1 MLEVEPPAKILD
13 PSASDD
19 SSENARNGARKRR
32 DPNEPVAVVGIGAS
46 AGGVA
51 VLQQFFG
58 DMDPESGLAFVVVMH
73 LSPEHESVLANVIQQ
88 KTSMPVL
95 QVTEAV
101 KVKPNHVYVI
111 PPNHHLAFDHSTL
124 RLVAPQQAL
133 GRRVTID
140 LFFRTLAQ
148 AYGQRAVSVI
158 LSGTDSDGAIGL
170 KHVRAQG
177 GVTIAQDPTEAEH
190 DSMPATAI
198 STGMVDWVLPV
209 SEMAA
214 KLMQFVR
221 NENGMK
227 LPPEIPESP
236 EPDVKD
242 EDAPG
247 GETISEETRSAD
259 DESALNEVL
268 AHLRAQTGHNFI
280 HYKRATILRRL
291 ARRLQVNS
299 LETIPHYLAFL
310 RQHPAEVRALLQ
322 DLLIGVTHFFRD
334 QESFAALE
342 ANIPQLFAGKQKDE
356 QVRVWVAGCA
366 TGEEAYSIAMLLCEY
381 AEKLE
386 SPPGVQVFASD
397 IDEQAIQ
404 DARDGVYPT
413 TIEADV
419 SQERLRHFFTR
430 DHGRYRV
437 RKSVREKVLF
447 AAHNVLSDA
456 PFSRLDLV
464 SCRNL
469 LIYLNLKAQEQVFDI
484 FHFALRSGGH
494 LFIGGSESSTVQGM
508 FSPVDPKHRIYV
520 RRSVPRPAWKLPM
533 LPLRTAEPGNRRR
546 LRVTS
551 RKPPL
556 SVLDRDLLVEAGTKT
571 HEALFS
577 GQERRAALFGELHL
591 KLLEQY
597 APPSIVVNEE
607 HEILHL
613 SAKAGRFLR
622 FTAGEPSMNLL
633 QVIVPELQIELRTA
647 LFRASQPEETNILGA
662 PQTVRVEGENKAIV
676 LQVRRIASDQSEK
689 FYLVLFAAAD
699 SAQEVTAPTQPSDV
713 TRKLDAE
720 IQHLKQQ
727 LSSTV
732 EQFEAGSEE
741 LKASNEELQAM
752 NEEMRSATEELET
765 SKEELQS
772 VNEELTTVNNE
783 LKSSIEDL
791 SQSNSDLNNLMASSD
806 IGTLFLNRHL
816 RIQRFTPAAQK
827 IFNLIPS
834 DLDRPISDITHKLQ
848 YGEFMADIE
857 GVLADL
863 HRIEREVQSADA
875 TWFLV
880 RIAPY
885 RTDEDRIAGVVVTL
899 IDISQI
905 KHAQAEVRA
914 ISHQMEAREH
924 RFATIM
930 ETVPDFVYEFD
941 LEGRFTFVNASL
953 LALWGL
959 TAEEAIGKNFHQLDY
974 PPELAAK
981 LHRQIQEVIETRQSL
996 QDETPYTSQIG
1007 ERMYEYLFFPLFDE
1021 GGKVEAVAGVTRDI
1035 TARRRAEA
1043 SLRASE
1049 ERLQRMVNVARVGV
1063 MTFDR
1068 AGVVLHANDAL
1079 IEMLGYEREEFEKRT
1094 LTWRDFTPPEH
1105 MAASMKIMEEL
1116 RETGRGGPYEK
1127 EYFRKDGTR
1136 KWMMFV
1142 GADLGDGTTIKYAI
1156 DISDRKRAEEA
1167 QRASEERFRQF
1178 AENSADVLWIINAQT
1193 LNLEYVSPAYD
1204 RIWGDPREVVIAN
1217 LERWRE
1223 LIHPED
1229 RERTVATLQRILA
1242 GESMSREYRIIR
1254 PNDGEIRWI
1263 RDEGFAIHDETGK
1276 IVRVAGIAQDITEN
1290 YKRAGALQQSE
1301 ERFRLLV
1308 EGAKDYA
1315 MFLLDLDNRITFWS
1329 KGAQRVFGWTEA
1341 EAVGQTGA
1349 LIFVPED
1356 IKKGAVE
1363 EEIGTAMNEGRAP
1376 DRRWH
1381 LRNDGSRIWVDGVM
1395 TRIDDPDGAPR
1406 GLAKIARNATDLRE
1420 AEDELRHA
1428 KNEMEQRV
1436 IGRTQD
1442 LLATNAELE
1451 RTMAQR
1457 QQLERELLEISER
1470 EKRRIGEDLHDMV
1483 CQELT
1488 ATALYLKSSAKQL
1501 AKESPPASA
1510 TLDEAAG
1517 TVNRNVVLARELAR
1531 GLQAVELTASGLKN
1545 ALRDLAAQASEN
1557 AGIKCHFKAARGV
1570 RVPDDAVALHL
1581 YRIAQ
1586 EAVTNAMKHSG
1597 ARNMLISLDR
1607 SATHTCVSVA
1617 DDGKGFIVKKRGK
1630 GLGLHM
1636 MRYRANALGGELKIE
1651 RRRTRGMEIT
1661 CVIPTKV

>member
-1 MLEVEPPAKILD
+1 MSDSIHDPA
-13 PSASDD
+13 ASDG
-19 SSENARNGARKRR
+19 SSENARNGAAKRR
-32 DPNEPVAVVGIGAS
+32 DPNEPAAVVGLGAS

-51 VLQQFFG
+51 VLQQFFS

-88 KTSMPVL
+88 RTSMPVL
-95 QVTEAV
+95 QVTEPV

-111 PPNHHLAFDHSTL
+111 PPNHQLAFDDSTL

-177 GVTIAQDPTEAEH
+177 GVTIAQDPSEAEH
-190 DSMPATAI
+190 DSMPTTAI

-214 KLMQFVR
+214 KLMEFVR
-221 NENGMK
+221 NENAMK
-227 LPPEIPESP
+227 LPPELPESP
-236 EPDVKD
+236 EPNAKD
-242 EDAPG
+242 RDAPG
-247 GETISEETRSAD
+247 GETISEETRTAD

-268 AHLRAQTGHNFI
+268 AHLRSQTGHDFT
-280 HYKRATILRRL
+280 HYRRATILRRI

-310 RQHPAEVRALLQ
+310 RQHPAEARALLQ
-322 DLLIGVTHFFRD
+322 DLLVGVTHFFRD

-342 ANIPQLFAGKQKDE
+342 ANIPQLFAGKDKND

-386 SPPGVQVFASD
+386 SPPGVQVLASD

-404 DARDGVYPT
+404 ESRDGVYPT

-419 SQERLRHFFTR
+419 SQERLRHFFNM
-430 DHGRYRV
+430 DHGHYRV
-437 RKSVREKVLF
+437 RRRVREKVLF

-469 LIYLNLKAQEQVFDI
+469 LIYLNPKAQEQVFDI
-484 FHFALRSGGH
+484 FHFALRSGGL

-508 FSPVDPKHRIYV
+508 FSAVDPKHRIYV

-533 LPLRTAEPGNRRR
+533 LPLRTAEPGNRPHLR
-546 LRVTS
+546 LSS
-551 RKPPL
+551 RKQPL
-556 SVLDRDLLVEAGTKT
+556 SVLDRGLLVEAGTKT

-577 GQERRAALFGELHL
+577 GQQRRAALFGELHL

-607 HEILHL
+607 HEIVHL

-622 FTAGEPSMNLL
+622 FTEGEPSMNLL
-633 QVIVPELQIELRTA
+633 QVILPELQIELRTA
-647 LFRASQPEETNILGA
+647 LFRASQTETNILGA
-662 PQTVRVEGENKAIV
+662 PQTVRVEGENEAIL
-676 LQVRRIASDQSEK
+676 LQVRRIESEQSEK
-689 FYLVLFAAAD
+689 FYLVLFAAAE
-699 SAQEVTAPTQPSDV
+699 SAQEVAAPTLPGDV
-713 TRKLDAE
+713 TRDLDAE

-732 EQFEAGSEE
+732 EQYEAGSEE
-741 LKASNEELQAM
+741 LKASNEELQAI

-783 LKSSIEDL
+783 LKNSIEDL

-806 IGTLFLNRHL
+806 IGTLFLNRQL

-834 DLDRPISDITHKLQ
+834 DLDRPISDITSTLKYKGFIDDAQKVLQ
-848 YGEFMADIE
+848 
-857 GVLADL
+857 DL
-863 HRIEREVQSADA
+863 HTVEREVQLGDG
-875 TWFLV
+875 TWFLS

-885 RTDEDRIAGVVVTL
+885 RTSEDRIAGVVATF
-899 IDISQI
+899 IDIARR
-905 KHAQAEVRA
+905 KKAEDALRD
-914 ISHQMEAREH
+914 SEAKFRILSDTAPALIWFNDPEGNNQY
-924 RFATIM
+924 
-930 ETVPDFVYEFD
+930 VNQQYLDFT
-941 LEGRFTFVNASL
+941 GK
-953 LALWGL
+953 
-959 TAEEAIGKNFHQLDY
+959 TAEEISGKRWQLIIHPDDLPLLVANYEAAVSEQRRFHAVVRARRHD
-974 PPELAAK
+974 
-981 LHRQIQEVIETRQSL
+981 
-996 QDETPYTSQIG
+996 G
-1007 ERMYEYLFFPLFDE
+1007 EWRWVESVAHPLFDS
-1021 GGKVEAVAGVTRDI
+1021 GGVYLGHVGVSPDI
-1035 TARRRAEA
+1035 TDRKEAEEA
-1043 SLRASE
+1043 LRASE
-1049 ERLQRMVNVARVGV
+1049 GRLQRMVNVAGVGV
-1063 MTFDR
+1063 MTFD
-1068 AGVVLHANDAL
+1068 ASGVILHANDAL
-1079 IEMLGYEREEFEKRT
+1079 IEMLGYEREEFEKQT
-1094 LTWRDFTPPEH
+1094 LTWREFTPPEH
-1105 MAASMKIMEEL
+1105 MAATMEIMEQL
-1116 RETGRGGPYEK
+1116 HKTGRGGPYEK

-1142 GADLGDGTTIKYAI
+1142 GADLGDGTTVKYAI

-1167 QRASEERFRQF
+1167 ARASEERVRTISDNVPQLIWTND
-1178 AENSADVLWIINAQT
+1178 AEGT
-1193 LNLEYVSPAYD
+1193 
-1204 RIWGDPREVVIAN
+1204 AN
-1217 LERWRE
+1217 YFNKRWFDYTGLSHE
-1223 LIHPED
+1223 ESYGLGWQAIVHPED
-1229 RERTVATLQRILA
+1229 EPAAIERWKRALVK
-1242 GESMSREYRIIR
+1242 GEVFDAEYRLR
-1254 PNDGEIRWI
+1254 GKDGQYRWFI
-1263 RDEGFAIHDETGK
+1263 GRNVPINNGTGGVFSWFGSATDIDELKAVEK
-1276 IVRVAGIAQDITEN
+1276 
-1290 YKRAGALQQSE
+1290 ALRSTE

-1329 KGAQRVFGWTEA
+1329 NGAQRVFGWTEA

-1356 IKKGAVE
+1356 VEKGAVE
-1363 EEIGTAMNEGRAP
+1363 EEIVIAMNKGRAP

-1381 LRNDGSRIWVDGVM
+1381 LRKDGSRIWVDGVM
-1395 TRIDDPDGAPR
+1395 TRIDDADGAPR
-1406 GLAKIARNATDLRE
+1406 GLAKIARDATDLRE

-1428 KNEMEQRV
+1428 KDEMEQRV
-1436 IGRTQD
+1436 IERTQD
-1442 LLATNAELE
+1442 VLATNAELE

-1510 TLDEAAG
+1510 TLDEAAE
-1517 TVNRNVVLARELAR
+1517 TVNQNVVLARELAR
-1531 GLQAVELTASGLKN
+1531 GLQAVEITPSGLKN
-1545 ALRDLAAQASEN
+1545 SLRDLAAQASQT
-1557 AGIKCHFKAARGV
+1557 AGVKCLFRAGRGV
-1570 RVPDDAVALHL
+1570 RVYDDDVALHL

-1586 EAVTNAMKHSG
+1586 EAVTNALKHSG
-1597 ARNMLISLDR
+1597 AKNVLISLDHDK
-1607 SATHTCVSVA
+1607 THVCISIQ
-1617 DDGKGFIVKKRGK
+1617 DDGKGFVPKKRSKGK

-1636 MRYRANALGGELKIE
+1636 MRYRANALGGELKVAP
-1651 RRRTRGMEIT
+1651 RRTGGMEII
-1661 CVIPTKV
+1661 CSIPLKQPGRAAPG